1 MTAADATDLPAV
13 SVVIPAYNAGRYL
26 ERAVESALAQTGIG
40 RLQVV
45 IVDDC
50 STDATAKVI
59 AECAARYPDQITAL
73 SNPQNMGP
81 AGSRNRGIA
90 AATGDWIA
98 VLDADDA
105 LAPGRLARLIGVAEA
120 EGVEVI
126 ADLLVFF
133 DLAANAVEDAQPACS
148 GAVQRLVIEDF
159 LRPDAESG
167 LDLGLLKP
175 VFRRDL
181 AQRRVWRY
189 PDGVRHAEDL
199 ALYVS
204 VLRKGVDF
212 ALLREAHY
220 LFSTRVGARSGR
232 FSPGS
237 VTAVNYNSVADQT
250 EALRDEMRQAGDISP
265 GLAQVFEDRIVRLRR
280 QNRIYGW
287 TVLRKGEVRR
297 LMSWLRAD
305 TRNRQDLFAV
315 IGQKLRGRR
324 GLPE

>member
-1 MTAADATDLPAV
+1 MAEQPAV

-26 ERAVESALAQTGIG
+26 ERAVASAVDQAGIG
-40 RLQVV
+40 ELQVV
-45 IVDDC
+45 IINDC
-50 STDATAKVI
+50 STDNTAEVI
-59 AECAARYPDQITAL
+59 AACAARFPEQVTAL
-73 SNPQNMGP
+73 SNPQNLGP
-81 AGSRNRGIA
+81 AGSRNRGLA
-90 AATGDWIA
+90 AATGNWIA

-105 LAPGRLARLIGVAEA
+105 FEPGRLARLIGVAEA

-133 DLAANAVEDAQPACS
+133 DLAANEIEEVQPACS
-148 GAVQRLVIEDF
+148 GAVQRLQVEHF
-159 LRPDAESG
+159 LQPDAESG
-167 LDLGLLKP
+167 LDLGLVKP
-175 VFRRDL
+175 VFRREL
-181 AQRRVWRY
+181 VERRLWRY

-204 VLRKGVDF
+204 VLREGIEF

-237 VTAVNYNSVADQT
+237 VTAVNYNTVADQT
-250 EALRDEMRQAGDISP
+250 EALREDMQQAGDISP
-265 GLAQVFEDRIVRLRR
+265 RLAQVFEDRIARLRR

-287 TVLRKGEVRR
+287 TVLRKGEMRR
-297 LMSWLRAD
+297 LMAWLRAD

-315 IGQKLRGRR
+315 IAQKIRGKR

>member
-1 MTAADATDLPAV
+1 MQAVAADTPAV

-26 ERAVESALAQTGIG
+26 ERAVASAVEQAGIG
-40 RLQVV
+40 KVQVV
-45 IVDDC
+45 IVNDS
-50 STDATAKVI
+50 STDNTAAVI
-59 AECAARYPDQITAL
+59 AACEARFPEQVTAL
-73 SNPQNMGP
+73 SNPQNLGP
-81 AGSRNRGIA
+81 AGSRNRGLA
-90 AATGDWIA
+90 AATGNWVA

-105 LAPGRLARLIGVAEA
+105 FEPGRLARLISVAET
-120 EGVEVI
+120 EGVEVV

-133 DLAANAVEDAQPACS
+133 DLAANEIEEVQPACS
-148 GAVQRLVIEDF
+148 GAVQRLQIEDF
-159 LRPDAESG
+159 LQPDTESG
-167 LDLGLLKP
+167 LDLGLVKP
-175 VFRRDL
+175 VFRREL
-181 AQRRVWRY
+181 VERKLWRY

-204 VLRKGVDF
+204 VLRDGIEF

-237 VTAVNYNSVADQT
+237 VTAVNYNTVADQT
-250 EALRDEMRQAGDISP
+250 EALREDMQLTGDISP
-265 GLAQVFEDRIVRLRR
+265 RLAQVFEDRIARLRR

-287 TVLRKGEVRR
+287 TVLRKGEMRR
-297 LMSWLRAD
+297 LMAWLRAD

-315 IGQKLRGRR
+315 IAQKFRGKR

>member
-1 MTAADATDLPAV
+1 MQAVAADTPAV

-26 ERAVESALAQTGIG
+26 ERAVASAVEQAGIG
-40 RLQVV
+40 KVQVV
-45 IVDDC
+45 IVNDS
-50 STDATAKVI
+50 STDNTAAVI
-59 AECAARYPDQITAL
+59 AACEARFPEQVTAL
-73 SNPQNMGP
+73 SNPQNLGP
-81 AGSRNRGIA
+81 AGSRNRGLA
-90 AATGDWIA
+90 AATGNWVA

-105 LAPGRLARLIGVAEA
+105 FEPGRLARLISVAET
-120 EGVEVI
+120 EGVEVV

-133 DLAANAVEDAQPACS
+133 DLAANEIEEVQPACS
-148 GAVQRLVIEDF
+148 GAVQRLQIEDF
-159 LRPDAESG
+159 LQPDTESG
-167 LDLGLLKP
+167 LDLGLVKP
-175 VFRRDL
+175 VFRREL
-181 AQRRVWRY
+181 VERKLWRY

-204 VLRKGVDF
+204 VLREGIEF

-237 VTAVNYNSVADQT
+237 VTAVNYNTVADQT
-250 EALRDEMRQAGDISP
+250 EALREDMQLTGDISP
-265 GLAQVFEDRIVRLRR
+265 RLAQVFEDRIARLRR

-287 TVLRKGEVRR
+287 TVLRKGEMRR
-297 LMSWLRAD
+297 LMAWLRAD

-315 IGQKLRGRR
+315 IAQKFRGKR